1 MLDIQIKTVIRMHNT
16 IIISNST
23 IDKGELNT
31 LNEIMTKKHLISIG
45 SSVVLSAKDYDNFI
59 NEVNS
64 IVSDYKTHVIIME
77 NISNY
82 TKVLSLLKN
91 KIKNVDIYQR
101 LVYNNCID
109 ILQLSNFGTDV
120 NFADSNLVDSVL
132 SMYGSGIDIET
143 IHSYLVNYNVDFGS
157 IVNILREGKRSS
169 SSRLPENLRMAI
181 ANRDICGV
189 TRSNIAKEL
198 DVNLKTIRRSCEKYG
213 SPNKNPVNRDD
224 EILELLDYNIKMS
237 GDSLLCPKCNYRANS
252 VVDSDTVFFC
262 KNCYEEY
269 TVLDDKI
276 YRTRWENIN

>member
-1 MLDIQIKTVIRMHNT
+1 MHNT

-82 TKVLSLLKN
+82 AKVLSLLKN

-157 IVNILREGKRSS
+157 IINILREVKRSS

>member
-1 MLDIQIKTVIRMHNT
+1 MHNT

-23 IDKGELNT
+23 INKMEISALND
-31 LNEIMTKKHLISIG
+31 IMIEKHLIPINCN
-45 SSVVLSAKDYDNFI
+45 VILSTNDYDNFI
-59 NEVNS
+59 NEINS

-77 NISNY
+77 KISNY

-132 SMYGSGIDIET
+132 SMYGSGIDIDT
-143 IHSYLVNYNVDFGS
+143 IQNYLISYNVDFES

-169 SSRLPENLRMAI
+169 SSRLPENLRIAI